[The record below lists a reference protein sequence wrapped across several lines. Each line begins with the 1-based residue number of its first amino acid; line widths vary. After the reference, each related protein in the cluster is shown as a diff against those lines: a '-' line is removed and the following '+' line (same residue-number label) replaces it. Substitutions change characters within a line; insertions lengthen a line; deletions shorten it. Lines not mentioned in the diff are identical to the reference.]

1 MKFSN
6 FFNQYFQKKQP
17 WSDKSSAATTLYISI
32 NAVRVLAILLLPFI
46 PNSMEKIWSQLNNNN
61 KLDEESW
68 DDLSILKIQPGHRIG
83 KISPLFKKIERKE
96 IEKEKTKLGTI
107 S

>member
-1 MKFSN
+1 
-6 FFNQYFQKKQP
+6 
-17 WSDKSSAATTLYISI
+17 I

-46 PNSMEKIWSQLNNNN
+46 PNSAEKIWSQLNINN
-61 KLDEESW
+61 KLHEESW
-68 DDLSILKIQPGHRIG
+68 DGLSILKIQPGHRIG